1 MDSASEFSSDSDS
14 ESASDS
20 ECEFDRRLV
29 AWMREREEREEQEF
43 TRGYEEAQS
52 RLRLSMTCKEMVRP
66 LTHPLL
72 PRIVELAKQ
81 ALGR

>member
-29 AWMREREEREEQEF
+29 AWMREREEQEF
-43 TRGYEEAQS
+43 MRGYEEAQS

>member
-20 ECEFDRRLV
+20 GCEFDRRLV
-29 AWMREREEREEQEF
+29 AWMREREEQEF
-43 TRGYEEAQS
+43 MRGYEEAQS

>member
-29 AWMREREEREEQEF
+29 AWMREREEQEF